1 MQADV
6 VLLYFKNNV
15 KVVYDEEQI
24 KSILRYLL
32 TVEIQSYY
40 PL

>member
-1 MQADV
+1 M
-6 VLLYFKNNV
+6 LYKLMWYLKNNV
-15 KVVYDEEQI
+15 KDVYDEEQI